1 MPARRRRSDP
11 PSSLAD
17 PAPVEATSDTTPV
30 PVPEVEVEVTPRRH
44 RKQVPVLTEDELA
57 VRPSVAE
64 LLERLPTDP
73 GVYLMKDKRGR
84 VIYVGK
90 AKNLKNR
97 VRSYFHRSG
106 DSRPFVK
113 LLDRILCDIETVITS
128 SEKEALLLENTL
140 IKQHKPR
147 FNVRLIDDKNYLVLR
162 LDAKARFPRLEVTRK
177 IREDG
182 ARYFGPYHSARACR
196 QTLEVIG
203 RHFRLRTCTDQVM
216 NGRRRPCLEHQIKR
230 CDAPCVL
237 PVSPSQYAEQV
248 RDVALFLDHKSS
260 ELLDRLRERMTAA
273 SDNLEFETAAALRD
287 QLKAIEVTLERQ
299 HAVATQFVDQDVIGY
314 YRQGDV
320 LEIAV
325 LLIRQG
331 KLVGR
336 RTFRCTGQE
345 FPDEESL
352 SSFVSQ
358 YYDRPGIEIPDEVLL
373 PLEIEDRQA
382 KSDWLRERTAEL
394 FGRARKVEVETP
406 KRGPRHRL
414 TDLANKNAAAAY
426 ASRRNRTRDTE
437 AALGKLQRRLGLKK
451 LPQRIECFDIS
462 HLQGSDTV
470 ASRVVFLDGEPAKHL
485 YRTFKVRS
493 VLNDDFAAMYEVLSR
508 RFRRALG
515 KETGPVEPTVEVG
528 FSSAQVA
535 RRRAAALLPV
545 QVPKAM
551 AEPVA
556 AVAPEASEVADPPE
570 LDDAE
575 MIDAQVEA
583 ALGEVVDDEADGA
596 AAAAADPWGLPDLL
610 VIDGGKG
617 QLATALAAL
626 RDLGINWAAELDVIG
641 LAKER
646 EDASGDRKPD
656 RVFLPRTK
664 DPIRLRDNT
673 AELFVLSRI
682 RDEAHRFAVS
692 FHHKLRE
699 KRTIRSAL
707 QEIPGIGPKRQQ
719 ALLRQLGSVRRI
731 RTASRQ
737 ELLAV
742 PGMSEAAVEAVLHFF
757 LDRQAATVERV
768 AVAPQVES
776 AAGPAAAPDVIEH
789 AAAAELAALAGDDS
803 EDDLARSVA
812 AVFTVAEEA
821 DPVAEAGSG
830 QAGPGGA
837 AGGPVG
843 QPADRANRASAEPRS
858 RGPRGA

>member
-1 MPARRRRSDP
+1 MVS
-11 PSSLAD
+11 
-17 PAPVEATSDTTPV
+17 TSDTTPV
-30 PVPEVEVEVTPRRH
+30 PVPDGEVAPRGR
-44 RKQVPVLTEDELA
+44 RKQVPVLTEEDLTI
-57 VRPSVAE
+57 RPSIAE
-64 LLERLPTDP
+64 LLDKLPTDP

-97 VRSYFHRSG
+97 VRNYFHRSG
-106 DSRPFVK
+106 DNRPFVK
-113 LLDRILCDIETVITS
+113 LLDRILADIETVITS
-128 SEKEALLLENTL
+128 SEKEALLLENNL

-147 FNVRLIDDKNYLVLR
+147 FNVRLVDDKNYLVLR
-162 LDAKARFPRLEVTRK
+162 LDPKARYPRLEVTRK

-216 NGRRRPCLEHQIKR
+216 NSRRRPCLEYQIKR

-237 PVSPSQYAEQV
+237 PVAPSQYAEQV
-248 RDVALFLDHKSS
+248 RDVALFLEHKSS
-260 ELLDRLRERMTAA
+260 ELLDRLRGRMMSA

-287 QLKAIEVTLERQ
+287 QLHAIEITLERQ
-299 HAVATQFVDQDVIGY
+299 HAVATQFVNQDVIGY
-314 YRQGDV
+314 YREGDV

-325 LLIRQG
+325 LLVRQG

-345 FPDEESL
+345 FPDEESI

-373 PLEIEDRQA
+373 PIVIEDQQA
-382 KSDWLRERTAEL
+382 KSDWLRERTQEL
-394 FGRARKVEVETP
+394 FGRARKVEVQAP
-406 KRGPRHRL
+406 KRGPRQKL
-414 TDLANKNAAAAY
+414 VELASKNAAAAY
-426 ASRRNRTRDTE
+426 ASRRNRTKDTE

-451 LPQRIECFDIS
+451 LPMRIECFDIS
-462 HLQGSDTV
+462 HLQGTDTV

-493 VLNDDFAAMYEVLSR
+493 VENDDFAAMYEVLSR

-515 KETGPVEPTVEVG
+515 KTPGQGSASDAVG
-528 FSSAQVA
+528 FSSANVA
-535 RRRAAALLPV
+535 RRRSEALLPV
-545 QVPKAM
+545 QISAPTAASSVEEAGDWNDS
-551 AEPVA
+551 EPEDVE
-556 AVAPEASEVADPPE
+556 AV
-570 LDDAE
+570 
-575 MIDAQVEA
+575 DAQAEA
-583 ALGEVVDDEADGA
+583 ALGESALIDDEAA
-596 AAAAADPWGLPDLL
+596 SSSEDPWSLPDLL

-626 RDLGINWAAELDVIG
+626 KDIGINWATELDVIG

-646 EDASGDRKPD
+646 EDISGDRKPD

-692 FHHKLRE
+692 FHQKLRE
-699 KRTIRSAL
+699 KRTIRSQL
-707 QEIPGIGPKRQQ
+707 QEIPGIGPRRQQ
-719 ALLRQLGSVRRI
+719 ALLRALGSVRRI
-731 RTASRQ
+731 RVASRA

-742 PGMSEAAVEAVLHFF
+742 TGMTEAAVDAVLRFF
-757 LDRQAATVERV
+757 VDARGGEPELH
-768 AVAPQVES
+768 PVES
-776 AAGPAAAPDVIEH
+776 QPMTRPIAAPSQRSSAEPGVQVDGAAQDVIEH
-789 AAAAELAALAGDDS
+789 AAAAELSALASDES

-812 AVFTVAEEA
+812 ALLT
-821 DPVAEAGSG
+821 DP
-830 QAGPGGA
+830 
-837 AGGPVG
+837 
-843 QPADRANRASAEPRS
+843 ASAS
-858 RGPRGA
+858 RDEVGS

>member
-1 MPARRRRSDP
+1 MVS
-11 PSSLAD
+11 
-17 PAPVEATSDTTPV
+17 TSDTTPV
-30 PVPEVEVEVTPRRH
+30 PVPDGEVAPRGR
-44 RKQVPVLTEDELA
+44 RKQVPVLTEEDLTI
-57 VRPSVAE
+57 RPSIAE
-64 LLERLPTDP
+64 LLDKLPTDP

-97 VRSYFHRSG
+97 VRNYFHRSG
-106 DSRPFVK
+106 DNRPFVK
-113 LLDRILCDIETVITS
+113 LLDRILADIETVITS
-128 SEKEALLLENTL
+128 SEKEALLLENNL

-147 FNVRLIDDKNYLVLR
+147 FNVRLVDDKNYLVLR
-162 LDAKARFPRLEVTRK
+162 LDPKARYPRLEVTRK

-216 NGRRRPCLEHQIKR
+216 NSRRRPCLEYQIKR

-237 PVSPSQYAEQV
+237 PVAPSQYAEQV
-248 RDVALFLDHKSS
+248 RDVALFLEHKSS
-260 ELLDRLRERMTAA
+260 ELLDRLRGRMMSA

-287 QLKAIEVTLERQ
+287 QLHAIEITLERQ

-314 YRQGDV
+314 YREGDV

-325 LLIRQG
+325 LLVRQG

-345 FPDEESL
+345 FPDEESI

-373 PLEIEDRQA
+373 PIVIEDQQA
-382 KSDWLRERTAEL
+382 KSDWLRERTQEL
-394 FGRARKVEVETP
+394 FGRARKVDVQAP
-406 KRGPRHRL
+406 KRGPRQKL
-414 TDLANKNAAAAY
+414 VELASKNAAAAY
-426 ASRRNRTRDTE
+426 ASRRNRTKDTE

-451 LPQRIECFDIS
+451 LPMRIECFDIS
-462 HLQGSDTV
+462 HLQGTDTV

-493 VLNDDFAAMYEVLSR
+493 VENDDFAAMYEVLSR

-515 KETGPVEPTVEVG
+515 KTPGQGSASDAVG
-528 FSSAQVA
+528 FSSANVA
-535 RRRAAALLPV
+535 RRRSEALLPV
-545 QVPKAM
+545 QISAPTAASSVEEAGDWNDS
-551 AEPVA
+551 EPEDVE
-556 AVAPEASEVADPPE
+556 AV
-570 LDDAE
+570 
-575 MIDAQVEA
+575 DAQAEA
-583 ALGEVVDDEADGA
+583 ALGESALIDDETASSSG
-596 AAAAADPWGLPDLL
+596 DPWSLPDLL

-626 RDLGINWAAELDVIG
+626 KDIGINWATELDVIG

-646 EDASGDRKPD
+646 EDISGDRKPD

-692 FHHKLRE
+692 FHQKLRE
-699 KRTIRSAL
+699 KRTIRSQL
-707 QEIPGIGPKRQQ
+707 QEIPGIGPRRQQ
-719 ALLRQLGSVRRI
+719 ALLRALGSVRQI
-731 RTASRQ
+731 RVASRA

-742 PGMSEAAVEAVLHFF
+742 PGMTEAAADAVLHFF
-757 LDRQAATVERV
+757 VDARGGEPALQ
-768 AVAPQVES
+768 PVES
-776 AAGPAAAPDVIEH
+776 QPMTRPIAASSQRPSTEPGAQADSAAQDVIEH
-789 AAAAELAALAGDDS
+789 AAAAELSALASDES

-812 AVFTVAEEA
+812 ALLT
-821 DPVAEAGSG
+821 DP
-830 QAGPGGA
+830 
-837 AGGPVG
+837 
-843 QPADRANRASAEPRS
+843 ASAS
-858 RGPRGA
+858 RDEVGS

>member
-1 MPARRRRSDP
+1 MVS
-11 PSSLAD
+11 
-17 PAPVEATSDTTPV
+17 TSDTTPV
-30 PVPEVEVEVTPRRH
+30 PVPDGEVAPRGR
-44 RKQVPVLTEDELA
+44 RKQVPVLTEEDLTI
-57 VRPSVAE
+57 RPSIAE
-64 LLERLPTDP
+64 LLDKLPTDP

-90 AKNLKNR
+90 AKNLKSR
-97 VRSYFHRSG
+97 VRNYFQRSG
-106 DSRPFVK
+106 DNRPFVK
-113 LLDRILCDIETVITS
+113 LLDRILADIETVITS
-128 SEKEALLLENTL
+128 SEKEALLLENNL

-147 FNVRLIDDKNYLVLR
+147 FNVRLVDDKNYLVLR
-162 LDAKARFPRLEVTRK
+162 LDPKARYPRLEVTRK

-216 NGRRRPCLEHQIKR
+216 NGRRRPCLEYQIKR

-237 PVSPSQYAEQV
+237 PVPPSQYAEQV
-248 RDVALFLDHKSS
+248 RDVALFLEHKSS
-260 ELLDRLRERMTAA
+260 ELLDRLRSRMMSA

-287 QLKAIEVTLERQ
+287 QLKAIEITLERQ

-314 YRQGDV
+314 YREGDV

-325 LLIRQG
+325 LLVRQG

-345 FPDEESL
+345 FPDEESI

-373 PLEIEDRQA
+373 PLAIEDQQA
-382 KSDWLRERTAEL
+382 KSDWLRERTEEL
-394 FGRARKVEVETP
+394 FGRARKVEVQAP
-406 KRGPRHRL
+406 KRGPRQKL
-414 TDLANKNAAAAY
+414 VELASKNAAAAY
-426 ASRRNRTRDTE
+426 ASRRNRTKDTE

-451 LPQRIECFDIS
+451 LPLRIECFDIS
-462 HLQGSDTV
+462 HLQGTDTV

-493 VLNDDFAAMYEVLSR
+493 VENDDFAAMYEVLSR

-515 KETGPVEPTVEVG
+515 KTKGQGGASEDVG
-528 FSSAQVA
+528 FSSANVA
-535 RRRAAALLPV
+535 RRRSEALLPV
-545 QVPKAM
+545 LVSSQAAAPPSDDVPDWNDS
-551 AEPVA
+551 EPDDVE
-556 AVAPEASEVADPPE
+556 AV
-570 LDDAE
+570 
-575 MIDAQVEA
+575 DAQAEA
-583 ALGEVVDDEADGA
+583 ALGEAALLDDEAA
-596 AAAAADPWGLPDLL
+596 PSEDPWSLPDLL

-626 RDLGINWAAELDVIG
+626 KDIGINWATELDVIG

-646 EDASGDRKPD
+646 EDTSGDRKPD

-692 FHHKLRE
+692 FHQKLRE
-699 KRTIRSAL
+699 KRTIRSQL
-707 QEIPGIGPKRQQ
+707 QEIPGIGPRRQQ
-719 ALLRQLGSVRRI
+719 ALLRALGSVRRI
-731 RTASRQ
+731 RVASRA

-742 PGMSEAAVEAVLHFF
+742 PGMTEAAADAVLHFF
-757 LDRQAATVERV
+757 VDARGGEPATSPAESQPMTRPIAESGQRATVK
-768 AVAPQVES
+768 P
-776 AAGPAAAPDVIEH
+776 GPDADSPAPDVIEH
-789 AAAAELAALAGDDS
+789 AAAAELKALATDES

-812 AVFTVAEEA
+812 ALLTEPAA
-821 DPVAEAGSG
+821 ASRDEAG
-830 QAGPGGA
+830 P
-837 AGGPVG
+837 
-843 QPADRANRASAEPRS
+843 
-858 RGPRGA
+858 

>member
-1 MPARRRRSDP
+1 MSARRRRSDSNAPATEPSAVP
-11 PSSLAD
+11 PEGLDGSASSSQATLDSPPLAT
-17 PAPVEATSDTTPV
+17 VETTSDTTPI
-30 PVPEVEVEVTPRRH
+30 PAPLGETRR
-44 RKQVPVLTEDELA
+44 RGRRREVPVLTEDDLL
-57 VRPSVAE
+57 VRPSIAE
-64 LLERLPTDP
+64 LLDKMPTDP

-90 AKNLKNR
+90 AKNLRNR

-106 DSRPFVK
+106 DDRPFVK
-113 LLDRILCDIETVITS
+113 LLDRILADIETVITS

-147 FNVRLIDDKNYLVLR
+147 FNVRLVDDKNYLVLR
-162 LDAKARFPRLEVTRK
+162 IDPKSRFPRLEVTRK

-216 NGRRRPCLEHQIKR
+216 NSRRRPCLEYQIKR

-237 PVSPSQYAEQV
+237 PIPPSQYAEQV
-248 RDVALFLDHKSS
+248 RDVGLFLEHKSS
-260 ELLDRLRERMTAA
+260 ELLDRLRSRMMSA

-287 QLKAIEVTLERQ
+287 QLKAIEITLERQ
-299 HAVATQFVDQDVIGY
+299 HAVATQFVDQDVVGF
-314 YRQGDV
+314 YREGDV

-345 FPDEESL
+345 FPDEESV

-373 PLEIEDRQA
+373 PLEIEDAQA
-382 KSDWLRERTAEL
+382 KADWLRERAAAL
-394 FGRARKVEVETP
+394 FGRSRKVEVLSP
-406 KRGPRHRL
+406 KRGPRQKL
-414 TDLANKNAAAAY
+414 VELASKNAAAAY

-437 AALGKLQRRLGLKK
+437 AALQKLQRRLGLKR
-451 LPQRIECFDIS
+451 LPTRIECFDIS

-470 ASRVVFLDGEPAKHL
+470 ASRVVFIDGEPAKHL

-493 VLNDDFAAMYEVLSR
+493 VENDDFAAMYEVVSR

-515 KETGPVEPTVEVG
+515 KEPGQGGTSAEVG

-545 QVPKAM
+545 SVPTAR
-551 AEPVA
+551 PVA
-556 AVAPEASEVADPPE
+556 APDETEIP
-570 LDDAE
+570 DAE
-575 MIDAQVEA
+575 DAELVDAQVEA
-583 ALGEVVDDEADGA
+583 ALGDTDSDVDGEGREE
-596 AAAAADPWGLPDLL
+596 DPWAMPDLL

-617 QLATALAAL
+617 QLASALAAL
-626 RDLGINWAAELDVIG
+626 KDVGINWAQQLDAIG
-641 LAKER
+641 LAKES
-646 EDASGDRKPD
+646 EDNAGDKNPD

-664 DPIRLRDNT
+664 DPIRLRENT

-682 RDEAHRFAVS
+682 RDEAHRFAVG
-692 FHHKLRE
+692 FHQKLRE
-699 KRTIRSAL
+699 KRTIRSQL

-719 ALLRQLGSVRRI
+719 ALLKSLGSVRRI
-731 RTASRQ
+731 RVASRQ

-742 PGMSEAAVEAVLHFF
+742 PGMSEGAVDAVIRFFAEGQPVVENAAADGGQAQPAAPASPTV
-757 LDRQAATVERV
+757 DRQAMGA
-768 AVAPQVES
+768 S
-776 AAGPAAAPDVIEH
+776 AATDVIEN
-789 AAAAELAALAGDDS
+789 AAAAELKALGTDDG
-803 EDDLARSVA
+803 EDELERSVA
-812 AVFTVAEEA
+812 AVMAEG
-821 DPVAEAGSG
+821 GSG
-830 QAGPGGA
+830 KTEAMSG
-837 AGGPVG
+837 
-843 QPADRANRASAEPRS
+843 
-858 RGPRGA
+858 

>member
-1 MPARRRRSDP
+1 MSARGRKAAPSFAPSPSETVASSTDLALAPAVVP
-11 PSSLAD
+11 
-17 PAPVEATSDTTPV
+17 TSDTTPI
-30 PVPEVEVEVTPRRH
+30 PVPEGEAPAPRGR
-44 RKQVPVLTEDELA
+44 RKQVPVLTEDEIAL
-57 VRPSVAE
+57 RPSIAE
-64 LLERLPTDP
+64 LLEKLPTEP

-90 AKNLKNR
+90 AKSLKNR

-106 DSRPFVK
+106 DNRPFVK
-113 LLDRILCDIETVITS
+113 LLDRILADIETVITS
-128 SEKEALLLENTL
+128 SEKEALLLENNL

-162 LDAKARFPRLEVTRK
+162 LDAKARYPRLEVTRK

-237 PVSPSQYAEQV
+237 PVPPSQYAEQV
-248 RDVALFLDHKSS
+248 RDVALFLEHKSS
-260 ELLDRLRERMTAA
+260 ELLDRLRERMMSA
-273 SDNLEFETAAALRD
+273 SDSLEFEAAAALRD
-287 QLKAIEVTLERQ
+287 QLKAIEITLERQ
-299 HAVATQFVDQDVIGY
+299 HAVANQFVDQDVIGY
-314 YRQGDV
+314 YREGDV

-325 LLIRQG
+325 LLVRQG

-345 FPDEESL
+345 FPDEESM

-358 YYDRPGIEIPDEVLL
+358 YYDRAGIEIPDEVLL
-373 PLEIEDRQA
+373 PIEIEDQQA
-382 KSDWLRERTAEL
+382 KSDWLRERTGEL
-394 FGRARKVEVETP
+394 LGKARKVEVQTP

-414 TDLANKNAAAAY
+414 VDLANKNAAAAY
-426 ASRRNRTRDTE
+426 SSRRNRAKDAE
-437 AALGKLQRRLGLKK
+437 AALAKLQRKLGLKK

-493 VLNDDFAAMYEVLSR
+493 VENDDFAAMYEVLSR

-515 KETGPVEPTVEVG
+515 KTKGPGSVSSEVG
-528 FSSAQVA
+528 FSAAQTA
-535 RRRAAALLPV
+535 RRRADALLPV
-545 QVPKAM
+545 QV
-551 AEPVA
+551 A
-556 AVAPEASEVADPPE
+556 APRADLPPLEELTDLDNPDPE
-570 LDDAE
+570 DAE
-575 MIDAQVEA
+575 AADAQVEA
-583 ALGEVVDDEADGA
+583 ALGEAALEEAA
-596 AAAAADPWGLPDLL
+596 EAPSEDPWGLPDLL
-610 VIDGGKG
+610 AIDGGKG

-626 RDLGINWAAELDVIG
+626 KDIGLNWAAELDVIG

-646 EDASGDRKPD
+646 EDVSGDRKPD

-682 RDEAHRFAVS
+682 RDEAHRFAVA
-692 FHHKLRE
+692 FHQKLRE
-699 KRTIRSAL
+699 KRTIRSQL
-707 QEIPGIGPKRQQ
+707 QDIPGIGPRRQQ
-719 ALLRQLGSVRRI
+719 ALLRTLGSVRRI
-731 RTASRQ
+731 RIASRE

-742 PGMSEAAVEAVLHFF
+742 PGMTEAAADAVRHFF
-757 LDRQAATVERV
+757 AEERGGDIP
-768 AVAPQVES
+768 API
-776 AAGPAAAPDVIEH
+776 APAAAQAPTVPQEVVRPKADPVPAQDVVEN
-789 AAAAELAALAGDDS
+789 AAAAELKALVSDDG
-803 EDDLARSVA
+803 EDDLERSVA
-812 AVFTVAEEA
+812 AVLTAETQGPEDA
-821 DPVAEAGSG
+821 LGS
-830 QAGPGGA
+830 
-837 AGGPVG
+837 
-843 QPADRANRASAEPRS
+843 
-858 RGPRGA
+858 

>member
-1 MPARRRRSDP
+1 MEPAAP
-11 PSSLAD
+11 FAT
-17 PAPVEATSDTTPV
+17 PAVVATSDTTPV
-30 PVPEVEVEVTPRRH
+30 PVPDGEAPAPRGR
-44 RKQVPVLTEDELA
+44 RKQVPVLTEEEIAL
-57 VRPSVAE
+57 RPSIAE
-64 LLERLPTDP
+64 LLEKLPTEP

-90 AKNLKNR
+90 AKSLKNR

-106 DSRPFVK
+106 DNRPFVK
-113 LLDRILCDIETVITS
+113 LLDRILADIETVITG
-128 SEKEALLLENTL
+128 SEKEALLLENNL

-162 LDAKARFPRLEVTRK
+162 LDDKARYPRLEVTRK

-237 PVSPSQYAEQV
+237 PVPPSQYAEQV
-248 RDVALFLDHKSS
+248 RDVALFLEHKSS
-260 ELLDRLRERMTAA
+260 ELLDRLRERMMLA
-273 SDNLEFETAAALRD
+273 SDRLEFEAAAALRD
-287 QLKAIEVTLERQ
+287 QLKAIEITLERQ

-314 YRQGDV
+314 YREGDV

-325 LLIRQG
+325 LLVRQG

-345 FPDEESL
+345 FPDEESM

-358 YYDRPGIEIPDEVLL
+358 YYDRAGIEIPDEVLL
-373 PLEIEDRQA
+373 PIEIEDQQA
-382 KSDWLRERTAEL
+382 KSDWLRERTGEL
-394 FGRARKVEVETP
+394 FGKARKVEVQTP

-414 TDLANKNAAAAY
+414 VDLANKNAAAAY
-426 ASRRNRTRDTE
+426 SSRRNRAKDAE
-437 AALGKLQRRLGLKK
+437 AALAKLQRKLGLKK

-493 VLNDDFAAMYEVLSR
+493 VENDDFAAMYEVLSR

-515 KETGPVEPTVEVG
+515 KAKGPGSVSSEVG
-528 FSSAQVA
+528 FSAAQTA
-535 RRRAAALLPV
+535 RRRAEALLPV
-545 QVPKAM
+545 QV
-551 AEPVA
+551 A
-556 AVAPEASEVADPPE
+556 APRADLPPHDELADLDNPDPE
-570 LDDAE
+570 DAE
-575 MIDAQVEA
+575 AADAQVEA
-583 ALGEVVDDEADGA
+583 ALGEAAQPEAGETSA
-596 AAAAADPWGLPDLL
+596 EDPWGLPDLL

-626 RDLGINWAAELDVIG
+626 KDIGLNWAAELDVIG

-646 EDASGDRKPD
+646 EDVSGDRKPD

-682 RDEAHRFAVS
+682 RDEAHRFAVA
-692 FHHKLRE
+692 FHQKLRE
-699 KRTIRSAL
+699 KRTIRSQL
-707 QEIPGIGPKRQQ
+707 QDIPGIGPRRQQ
-719 ALLRQLGSVRRI
+719 ALLRTLGSVRRI
-731 RTASRQ
+731 RIASRE

-742 PGMSEAAVEAVLHFF
+742 PGMTEAAVDAVRHFF
-757 LDRQAATVERV
+757 ADERGGELP
-768 AVAPQVES
+768 API
-776 AAGPAAAPDVIEH
+776 APIAPAAAQAPTVPHEVVRPKAGPVPAQDVVEN
-789 AAAAELAALAGDDS
+789 AAAAELKALATDDG
-803 EDDLARSVA
+803 EDDLERSVA
-812 AVFTVAEEA
+812 AVLTAE
-821 DPVAEAGSG
+821 V
-830 QAGPGGA
+830 
-837 AGGPVG
+837 
-843 QPADRANRASAEPRS
+843 
-858 RGPRGA
+858 RGPQDGLGS

>member
-1 MPARRRRSDP
+1 MSARGRKAAPSFAPSPSETVASSTDLALAPAVVP
-11 PSSLAD
+11 
-17 PAPVEATSDTTPV
+17 TSDTTPI
-30 PVPEVEVEVTPRRH
+30 PVPEGEAPAPRGR
-44 RKQVPVLTEDELA
+44 RKQVPVLTEDEIAL
-57 VRPSVAE
+57 RPSIAE
-64 LLERLPTDP
+64 LLEKLPTEP

-90 AKNLKNR
+90 AKSLKNR

-106 DSRPFVK
+106 DNRPFVK
-113 LLDRILCDIETVITS
+113 LLDRILADIETVITS
-128 SEKEALLLENTL
+128 SEKEALLLENNL

-162 LDAKARFPRLEVTRK
+162 LDAKARYPRLEVTRK

-237 PVSPSQYAEQV
+237 PVPPSQYAEQV
-248 RDVALFLDHKSS
+248 RDVALFLEHKSS
-260 ELLDRLRERMTAA
+260 ELLDRLRERMMSA
-273 SDNLEFETAAALRD
+273 SDSLEFEAAAALRD
-287 QLKAIEVTLERQ
+287 QLKAIEITLERQ

-314 YRQGDV
+314 YREGDV

-325 LLIRQG
+325 LLVRQG

-345 FPDEESL
+345 FPDEESM

-358 YYDRPGIEIPDEVLL
+358 YYDRAGIEIPDEVLL
-373 PLEIEDRQA
+373 PIEIEDQQA
-382 KSDWLRERTAEL
+382 KSEWLRERTGEL
-394 FGRARKVEVETP
+394 LGKARKVEVQTP

-414 TDLANKNAAAAY
+414 VDLANKNAAAAY
-426 ASRRNRTRDTE
+426 SSRRNRAKDAE
-437 AALGKLQRRLGLKK
+437 AALAKLQRKLGLKK

-493 VLNDDFAAMYEVLSR
+493 VENDDFAAMYEVLSR

-515 KETGPVEPTVEVG
+515 KTKGPGSVSSEVG
-528 FSSAQVA
+528 FSAAQTA
-535 RRRAAALLPV
+535 RRRADALLPV
-545 QVPKAM
+545 QV
-551 AEPVA
+551 A
-556 AVAPEASEVADPPE
+556 APRADLPPLEELTDLDNPDPEDAEVA
-570 LDDAE
+570 
-575 MIDAQVEA
+575 DAQVEA
-583 ALGEVVDDEADGA
+583 ALGEAALAEAGETSA
-596 AAAAADPWGLPDLL
+596 EDPWGLPDLL

-626 RDLGINWAAELDVIG
+626 KDIGLNWAAELDVIG

-646 EDASGDRKPD
+646 EDVSGDRKPD

-682 RDEAHRFAVS
+682 RDEAHRFAVA
-692 FHHKLRE
+692 FHQKLRE
-699 KRTIRSAL
+699 KRTIRSQL
-707 QEIPGIGPKRQQ
+707 QDIPGIGPRRQQ
-719 ALLRQLGSVRRI
+719 ALLRTLGSVRRI
-731 RTASRQ
+731 RIASRE

-742 PGMSEAAVEAVLHFF
+742 PGMTEAAADAVRHFF
-757 LDRQAATVERV
+757 AEERGGDIP
-768 AVAPQVES
+768 API
-776 AAGPAAAPDVIEH
+776 APAAAQAPTVPQEVVRPKADPVPAQDVVEN
-789 AAAAELAALAGDDS
+789 AAAAELKALVSDDG
-803 EDDLARSVA
+803 EDDLERSVA
-812 AVFTVAEEA
+812 AVLTAETQGPEDA
-821 DPVAEAGSG
+821 LGS
-830 QAGPGGA
+830 
-837 AGGPVG
+837 
-843 QPADRANRASAEPRS
+843 
-858 RGPRGA
+858 

>member
-1 MPARRRRSDP
+1 VA
-11 PSSLAD
+11 
-17 PAPVEATSDTTPV
+17 VESTSDTTPV
-30 PVPEVEVEVTPRRH
+30 HAPDGEVTRRGR
-44 RKQVPVLTEDELA
+44 RKQVPVLSEDELL
-57 VRPSVAE
+57 VRPSIAE
-64 LLERLPTDP
+64 LLEKLPLDP

-106 DSRPFVK
+106 DNRPFVK
-113 LLDRILCDIETVITS
+113 LLDRILSDIETVITS

-162 LDAKARFPRLEVTRK
+162 LDSKARFPRLEVTRK

-216 NGRRRPCLEHQIKR
+216 NSRRRPCLEYQIKR

-237 PVSPSQYAEQV
+237 PVLPSQYGEQV
-248 RDVALFLDHKSS
+248 RDVSLFLEHKSS
-260 ELLDRLRERMTAA
+260 ELLDRLRNRMLSA
-273 SDNLEFETAAALRD
+273 SENLEFEMAAALRD
-287 QLKAIEVTLERQ
+287 QLKAIEITLERQ
-299 HAVATQFVDQDVIGY
+299 HAVATQFVDQDVMGY
-314 YRQGDV
+314 YREGDV

-325 LLIRQG
+325 LLIREG

-373 PLEIEDRQA
+373 PIEIEDQQA

-394 FGRARKVEVETP
+394 FGRARKVEVQTP

-414 TDLANKNAAAAY
+414 VDLANKNAAAAY
-426 ASRRNRTRDTE
+426 SSRRNRTRDTE
-437 AALGKLQRRLGLKK
+437 AALGKLQRRLGLKS

-462 HLQGSDTV
+462 HLHGSDTV
-470 ASRVVFLDGEPAKHL
+470 ASRVVFLDGEPAKQL

-493 VLNDDFAAMYEVLSR
+493 VENDDFAAMYEVLSR

-515 KETGPVEPTVEVG
+515 KETGPSEAGQEVG

-545 QVPKAM
+545 QVPKRGGPAQPIPSDD
-551 AEPVA
+551 AE
-556 AVAPEASEVADPPE
+556 AVPIESESLEAIE

-575 MIDAQVEA
+575 MVDAQREA
-583 ALGEVVDDEADGA
+583 ALGESLEDESAPAD
-596 AAAAADPWGLPDLL
+596 ADPWALPDLL

-626 RDLGINWAAELDVIG
+626 RDIGINWAADLDVIG

-646 EDASGDRKPD
+646 EDVSGDRKPD

-692 FHHKLRE
+692 FHQKLRD
-699 KRTIRSAL
+699 KRVIRSQL
-707 QEIPGIGPKRQQ
+707 QEIVGIGPKRQQ
-719 ALLRQLGSVRRI
+719 ALLRTLGSVRRI
-731 RTASRQ
+731 RTASRD

-742 PGMSEAAVEAVLHFF
+742 PGMSEAAVEAVLRFF
-757 LDRQAATVERV
+757 QEAASGEIAVPSQPAPAAT
-768 AVAPQVES
+768 P
-776 AAGPAAAPDVIEH
+776 AAPDVIEN
-789 AAAAELAALAGDDS
+789 AATAELSALATDDS
-803 EDDLARSVA
+803 EDDLERSVA
-812 AVFTVAEEA
+812 AVFGAETKAE
-821 DPVAEAGSG
+821 DPVA
-830 QAGPGGA
+830 
-837 AGGPVG
+837 
-843 QPADRANRASAEPRS
+843 QP
-858 RGPRGA
+858 GPRAGLGS

>member
-1 MPARRRRSDP
+1 MDLAKLPAMSARGRKAA
-11 PSSLAD
+11 PSSAPSPSETVESSTDLALA
-17 PAPVEATSDTTPV
+17 PAVVPTSDTTPI
-30 PVPEVEVEVTPRRH
+30 PVPDGETPAPRSR
-44 RKQVPVLTEDELA
+44 RKQVPVLTDEEIAL
-57 VRPSVAE
+57 RPSIAE
-64 LLERLPTDP
+64 LLEKLPTEP

-90 AKNLKNR
+90 AKSLKNR

-106 DSRPFVK
+106 DNRPFVK
-113 LLDRILCDIETVITS
+113 LLDRILADIETVITG
-128 SEKEALLLENTL
+128 SEKEALLLENNL

-162 LDAKARFPRLEVTRK
+162 LDDKARYPRLEVTRK

-237 PVSPSQYAEQV
+237 PVPPSQYAEQV
-248 RDVALFLDHKSS
+248 RDVALFLEHKSS
-260 ELLDRLRERMTAA
+260 ELLDRLRERMISA
-273 SDNLEFETAAALRD
+273 SDKLEFEAAAALRD
-287 QLKAIEVTLERQ
+287 QLKAIEITLERQ
-299 HAVATQFVDQDVIGY
+299 HAVATQFVDQDVVGY
-314 YRQGDV
+314 YREGDV

-325 LLIRQG
+325 LLVRQG

-345 FPDEESL
+345 FPDEESM

-358 YYDRPGIEIPDEVLL
+358 YYDRAGIEIPDEVLL
-373 PLEIEDRQA
+373 PIEIEDQQA
-382 KSDWLRERTAEL
+382 KSDWLRERTGEL
-394 FGRARKVEVETP
+394 FGKARKVEVQTP

-414 TDLANKNAAAAY
+414 VDLANKNAAAAY
-426 ASRRNRTRDTE
+426 SSRRNRAKDAE
-437 AALGKLQRRLGLKK
+437 AALAKLQRKLGLKK

-493 VLNDDFAAMYEVLSR
+493 VENDDFAAMYEVLSR

-515 KETGPVEPTVEVG
+515 KAKGQGTASSDVG
-528 FSSAQVA
+528 FSAAQTA
-535 RRRAAALLPV
+535 RRRADALLPV
-545 QVPKAM
+545 QV
-551 AEPVA
+551 A
-556 AVAPEASEVADPPE
+556 APRADLPPLDELTDLDNPDPEDAEVA
-570 LDDAE
+570 
-575 MIDAQVEA
+575 DAQVEA
-583 ALGEVVDDEADGA
+583 ALGEAALAEAGETSA
-596 AAAAADPWGLPDLL
+596 EDPWGLPDLL

-626 RDLGINWAAELDVIG
+626 KDIGLNWAAELDVIG

-646 EDASGDRKPD
+646 EDVSGDRKPD

-682 RDEAHRFAVS
+682 RDEAHRFAVG
-692 FHHKLRE
+692 FHQKLRE
-699 KRTIRSAL
+699 KRTIRSQL
-707 QEIPGIGPKRQQ
+707 QDIPGIGPRRQQ
-719 ALLRQLGSVRRI
+719 ALLRTLGSVRRI
-731 RTASRQ
+731 RIASRE

-742 PGMSEAAVEAVLHFF
+742 PGMTEAAADAVRHFF
-757 LDRQAATVERV
+757 ADERGGEIP
-768 AVAPQVES
+768 API
-776 AAGPAAAPDVIEH
+776 APAAVQAPTVPPPVVRPKAEPVPAQDVVEN
-789 AAAAELAALAGDDS
+789 AAAAELKALVSDDG
-803 EDDLARSVA
+803 EDDLERSVA
-812 AVFTVAEEA
+812 AVLTAETQGHE
-821 DPVAEAGSG
+821 DGLGS
-830 QAGPGGA
+830 
-837 AGGPVG
+837 
-843 QPADRANRASAEPRS
+843 
-858 RGPRGA
+858 

>member
-1 MPARRRRSDP
+1 MSARRRRSE
-11 PSSLAD
+11 PSSPVAPPD
-17 PAPVEATSDTTPV
+17 AAPAVPDDGAASAVPAAKEVATAHVEPTSDTTPI
-30 PVPEVEVEVTPRRH
+30 PSPEGEPRR
-44 RKQVPVLTEDELA
+44 RGRRREVPVLTEDDLL
-57 VRPSVAE
+57 VRPSIAE
-64 LLERLPTDP
+64 LLDKMPTDP

-90 AKNLKNR
+90 AKNLRNR
-97 VRSYFHRSG
+97 VRNYFHRSG
-106 DSRPFVK
+106 DDRPFVK
-113 LLDRILCDIETVITS
+113 LLDRILSDIETVITS

-147 FNVRLIDDKNYLVLR
+147 FNVRLVDDKNYLVLR
-162 LDAKARFPRLEVTRK
+162 LDPKARFPRLEVTRK

-216 NGRRRPCLEHQIKR
+216 NSRRRPCLEYQIKR

-237 PVSPSQYAEQV
+237 PIPPSQYAEQV
-248 RDVALFLDHKSS
+248 RDVALFLEHKSS
-260 ELLDRLRERMTAA
+260 ELLDRLRSRMMTA
-273 SDNLEFETAAALRD
+273 SDELEFETAAALRD
-287 QLKAIEVTLERQ
+287 QLKAIEITLERQ
-299 HAVATQFVDQDVIGY
+299 HAVATQFVDQDVVGF
-314 YRQGDV
+314 YREGDV

-373 PLEIEDRQA
+373 PLEIEDAQA
-382 KSDWLRERTAEL
+382 KMDWLRERTIEL
-394 FGRARKVEVETP
+394 FGRARKVEVLTP

-414 TDLANKNAAAAY
+414 VDLASKNAAAAY

-437 AALGKLQRRLGLKK
+437 ASLQKLQRRLGLKK
-451 LPQRIECFDIS
+451 LPARIECFDIS

-493 VLNDDFAAMYEVLSR
+493 VENDDFAAMYEVVSR

-515 KETGPVEPTVEVG
+515 KEPGQTDAGGEVG

-535 RRRAAALLPV
+535 RRRSAALLPV
-545 QVPKAM
+545 SIASP
-551 AEPVA
+551 A
-556 AVAPEASEVADPPE
+556 AVVPPAE
-570 LDDAE
+570 DAE
-575 MIDAQVEA
+575 VPDVDDLEAADAQVEA
-583 ALGEVVDDEADGA
+583 ALGDADAFANDDDEAR
-596 AAAAADPWGLPDLL
+596 AADPWALPDLL

-617 QLATALAAL
+617 QLASALAAL
-626 RDLGINWAAELDVIG
+626 KDVGINWAQQLDAIG

-646 EDASGDRKPD
+646 EDQSGHRNPD

-692 FHHKLRE
+692 FHQKLRE
-699 KRTIRSAL
+699 KRTIRSQL

-719 ALLRQLGSVRRI
+719 ALLKSLGSVRRI
-731 RTASRQ
+731 RSASRD

-742 PGMSEAAVEAVLHFF
+742 PGMSEAAVQAVLHFF
-757 LDRQAATVERV
+757 RADRQAD
-768 AVAPQVES
+768 
-776 AAGPAAAPDVIEH
+776 GPALPASEIASQIPKSSPPATTDRQEIRRETAPVATPDVIEN
-789 AAAAELAALAGDDS
+789 AAAAELSALLTDES
-803 EDDLARSVA
+803 EDDLERSVA
-812 AVFTVAEEA
+812 AVIAEEA
-821 DPVAEAGSG
+821 
-830 QAGPGGA
+830 GGKGREL
-837 AGGPVG
+837 GG
-843 QPADRANRASAEPRS
+843 
-858 RGPRGA
+858 

>member
-1 MPARRRRSDP
+1 LDLAKLPAMSARGRKAA
-11 PSSLAD
+11 PSSAPSPSETVASSTDLALA
-17 PAPVEATSDTTPV
+17 PAVVATSDTTPI
-30 PVPEVEVEVTPRRH
+30 PVPDGETPAPRSR
-44 RKQVPVLTEDELA
+44 RKQVPVLTDEEIA
-57 VRPSVAE
+57 IRPSIAE
-64 LLERLPTDP
+64 LLEKLPTEP

-90 AKNLKNR
+90 AKSLKNR

-106 DSRPFVK
+106 DNRPFVK
-113 LLDRILCDIETVITS
+113 LLDRILADIETVITG
-128 SEKEALLLENTL
+128 SEKEALLLENNL

-162 LDAKARFPRLEVTRK
+162 LDDKARYPRLEVTRK

-237 PVSPSQYAEQV
+237 PVPTSQYAEQV
-248 RDVALFLDHKSS
+248 RDVALFLEHKSS
-260 ELLDRLRERMTAA
+260 ELLDRLRERMMSA
-273 SDNLEFETAAALRD
+273 SDSLEFEAAAALRD
-287 QLKAIEVTLERQ
+287 QLKAIEITLERQ

-314 YRQGDV
+314 YREGDV

-325 LLIRQG
+325 LLVRQG

-345 FPDEESL
+345 FPDEESM

-358 YYDRPGIEIPDEVLL
+358 YYDRAGIEIPDEVLL
-373 PLEIEDRQA
+373 PIEIEDQQA
-382 KSDWLRERTAEL
+382 KSDWLRERTGEL
-394 FGRARKVEVETP
+394 LGKARKVEVQTP

-414 TDLANKNAAAAY
+414 VDLANKNAAAAY
-426 ASRRNRTRDTE
+426 SSRRNRAKDAE
-437 AALGKLQRRLGLKK
+437 AALAKLQRKLGLKK

-493 VLNDDFAAMYEVLSR
+493 VENDDFAAMYEVLSR

-515 KETGPVEPTVEVG
+515 KTKGPGSVSSEVG
-528 FSSAQVA
+528 FSAAQTA
-535 RRRAAALLPV
+535 RRRADALLPV
-545 QVPKAM
+545 QV
-551 AEPVA
+551 A
-556 AVAPEASEVADPPE
+556 APRADLPPLEELTDLDNPDPE
-570 LDDAE
+570 DAE
-575 MIDAQVEA
+575 AADAQVEA
-583 ALGEVVDDEADGA
+583 ALGEAALEEAA
-596 AAAAADPWGLPDLL
+596 EAPSEDPWGLPDLL

-626 RDLGINWAAELDVIG
+626 KDIGLNWAAELDVIG

-646 EDASGDRKPD
+646 EDVSGDRKPD

-682 RDEAHRFAVS
+682 RDEAHRFAVG
-692 FHHKLRE
+692 FHQKLRE
-699 KRTIRSAL
+699 KRTIRSQL
-707 QEIPGIGPKRQQ
+707 QDIPGIGPRRQQ
-719 ALLRQLGSVRRI
+719 ALLRTLGSVRRI
-731 RTASRQ
+731 RIASRE

-742 PGMSEAAVEAVLHFF
+742 PGMTEAAADAVRHFF
-757 LDRQAATVERV
+757 AEERGGDIP
-768 AVAPQVES
+768 API
-776 AAGPAAAPDVIEH
+776 APAAAQAPTVPQEVVRPKADPVPAQDVVEN
-789 AAAAELAALAGDDS
+789 AAAAELKALVSDDG
-803 EDDLARSVA
+803 EDDLERSVA
-812 AVFTVAEEA
+812 AVLTAETQGPEDA
-821 DPVAEAGSG
+821 LGS
-830 QAGPGGA
+830 
-837 AGGPVG
+837 
-843 QPADRANRASAEPRS
+843 
-858 RGPRGA
+858 

>member
-1 MPARRRRSDP
+1 MSARGRKAAPSFAPSPSETVASSTDLALAPAVVP
-11 PSSLAD
+11 
-17 PAPVEATSDTTPV
+17 TSDTTPI
-30 PVPEVEVEVTPRRH
+30 PVPEGEAPAPRGR
-44 RKQVPVLTEDELA
+44 RKQVPVLTEDEIAL
-57 VRPSVAE
+57 RPSIAE
-64 LLERLPTDP
+64 LLEKLPTEP

-90 AKNLKNR
+90 AKSLKNR

-106 DSRPFVK
+106 DNRPFVK
-113 LLDRILCDIETVITS
+113 LLDRILADIETVITS
-128 SEKEALLLENTL
+128 SEKEALLLENNL

-162 LDAKARFPRLEVTRK
+162 LDAKARYPRLEVTRK

-237 PVSPSQYAEQV
+237 PVPPSQYAEQV
-248 RDVALFLDHKSS
+248 RDVALFLEHKSS
-260 ELLDRLRERMTAA
+260 ELLDRLRERMMSA
-273 SDNLEFETAAALRD
+273 SDSLEFEAAAALRD
-287 QLKAIEVTLERQ
+287 QLKAIEITLERQ

-314 YRQGDV
+314 YREGDV

-325 LLIRQG
+325 LLVRQG

-345 FPDEESL
+345 FPDEESM

-358 YYDRPGIEIPDEVLL
+358 YYDRAGIEIPDEVLL
-373 PLEIEDRQA
+373 PIEIEDQQA
-382 KSDWLRERTAEL
+382 KSEWLRERTGEL
-394 FGRARKVEVETP
+394 LGKARKVEVQTP

-414 TDLANKNAAAAY
+414 VDLANKNAAAAY
-426 ASRRNRTRDTE
+426 SSRRNRAKDAE
-437 AALGKLQRRLGLKK
+437 AALAKLQRKLGLKK

-493 VLNDDFAAMYEVLSR
+493 VENDDFAAMYEVLSR

-515 KETGPVEPTVEVG
+515 KTKGPGSVSSEVG
-528 FSSAQVA
+528 FSAAQTA
-535 RRRAAALLPV
+535 RRRADALLPV
-545 QVPKAM
+545 QV
-551 AEPVA
+551 A
-556 AVAPEASEVADPPE
+556 APRADLPPLEELTDLDNPDPE
-570 LDDAE
+570 DAE
-575 MIDAQVEA
+575 AADAQVEA
-583 ALGEVVDDEADGA
+583 ALGEAALEEAA
-596 AAAAADPWGLPDLL
+596 EAPSEDPWGLPDLL

-626 RDLGINWAAELDVIG
+626 KDIGLNWAAELDVIG

-646 EDASGDRKPD
+646 EDVSGDRKPD

-682 RDEAHRFAVS
+682 RDEAHRFAVA
-692 FHHKLRE
+692 FHQKLRE
-699 KRTIRSAL
+699 KRTIRSQL
-707 QEIPGIGPKRQQ
+707 QDIPGIGPRRQQ
-719 ALLRQLGSVRRI
+719 ALLRTLGSVRRI
-731 RTASRQ
+731 RIASRE

-742 PGMSEAAVEAVLHFF
+742 PGMTEAAADAVRHFF
-757 LDRQAATVERV
+757 AEERGGDIP
-768 AVAPQVES
+768 API
-776 AAGPAAAPDVIEH
+776 APAAAQAPTVPQEVVRPKADPVPAQDVVEN
-789 AAAAELAALAGDDS
+789 AAAAELKALVSDDG
-803 EDDLARSVA
+803 EDDLERSVA
-812 AVFTVAEEA
+812 AVLTAETQGPEDA
-821 DPVAEAGSG
+821 LGS
-830 QAGPGGA
+830 
-837 AGGPVG
+837 
-843 QPADRANRASAEPRS
+843 
-858 RGPRGA
+858 

>member
-1 MPARRRRSDP
+1 MSARGRKAA
-11 PSSLAD
+11 PSSAPSPSETVASSTDLALA
-17 PAPVEATSDTTPV
+17 PAVVPTSDTTPI
-30 PVPEVEVEVTPRRH
+30 PVPEGEAPAPRGR
-44 RKQVPVLTEDELA
+44 RKQVPVLTEDEIAL
-57 VRPSVAE
+57 RPSIAE
-64 LLERLPTDP
+64 LLEKLPTEP

-90 AKNLKNR
+90 AKSLKNR

-106 DSRPFVK
+106 DNRPFVK
-113 LLDRILCDIETVITS
+113 LLDRILADIETVITS
-128 SEKEALLLENTL
+128 SEKEALLLENNL

-162 LDAKARFPRLEVTRK
+162 LDAKARYPRLEVTRK

-237 PVSPSQYAEQV
+237 PVPPSQYAEQV
-248 RDVALFLDHKSS
+248 RDVALFLEHKSS
-260 ELLDRLRERMTAA
+260 ELLDRLRERMMSA
-273 SDNLEFETAAALRD
+273 SDSLEFEAAAALRD
-287 QLKAIEVTLERQ
+287 QLKAIEITLERQ

-314 YRQGDV
+314 YREGDV

-325 LLIRQG
+325 LLVRQG

-345 FPDEESL
+345 FPDEESM

-358 YYDRPGIEIPDEVLL
+358 YYDRAGIEIPDEVLL
-373 PLEIEDRQA
+373 PIEIEDQQA
-382 KSDWLRERTAEL
+382 KSEWLRERTGEL
-394 FGRARKVEVETP
+394 LGKARKVEVQTP

-414 TDLANKNAAAAY
+414 VDLANKNAAAAY
-426 ASRRNRTRDTE
+426 SSRRNRAKDAE
-437 AALGKLQRRLGLKK
+437 AALAKLQRKLGLKK

-493 VLNDDFAAMYEVLSR
+493 VENDDFAAMYEVLSR

-515 KETGPVEPTVEVG
+515 KTKGPGSVSSEVG
-528 FSSAQVA
+528 FSAAQTA
-535 RRRAAALLPV
+535 RRRADALLPV
-545 QVPKAM
+545 QV
-551 AEPVA
+551 A
-556 AVAPEASEVADPPE
+556 APRADLPPLEELTDLDNPDPEDAEVA
-570 LDDAE
+570 
-575 MIDAQVEA
+575 DAQVEA
-583 ALGEVVDDEADGA
+583 ALGEAALAEAGETSA
-596 AAAAADPWGLPDLL
+596 EDPWGLPDLL

-626 RDLGINWAAELDVIG
+626 KDIGLNWAAELDVIG

-646 EDASGDRKPD
+646 EDVSGDRKPD

-682 RDEAHRFAVS
+682 RDEAHRFAVA
-692 FHHKLRE
+692 FHQKLRE
-699 KRTIRSAL
+699 KRTIRSQL
-707 QEIPGIGPKRQQ
+707 QDIPGIGPRRQQ
-719 ALLRQLGSVRRI
+719 ALLRTLGSVRRI
-731 RTASRQ
+731 RIASRE

-742 PGMSEAAVEAVLHFF
+742 PGMTEAAADAVRHFF
-757 LDRQAATVERV
+757 AEERGGDIP
-768 AVAPQVES
+768 API
-776 AAGPAAAPDVIEH
+776 APAAAQAPTVPQEVVRPKADPVPAQDVVEN
-789 AAAAELAALAGDDS
+789 AAAAELKALVSDDG
-803 EDDLARSVA
+803 EDDLERSVA
-812 AVFTVAEEA
+812 AVLTAETQGPEDA
-821 DPVAEAGSG
+821 LGS
-830 QAGPGGA
+830 
-837 AGGPVG
+837 
-843 QPADRANRASAEPRS
+843 
-858 RGPRGA
+858 